1 MKLSIIIPNYN
12 GLPFLRDCLPSLA
25 RQTFSDFEI
34 IIVDNGSTD
43 GSTGFIRRN
52 YPEVHLVT
60 LSKNTG
66 FSTAVNIG
74 IRASKCPYVM
84 LLNNDTT
91 LAPDCVELLLS
102 CIENKP
108 YIFSAGARILAAKAP
123 HLADTCGDYYS
134 VFGYAFC
141 RGQGL
146 MSNAFSKQ
154 VYPVFTNCA
163 CAAIYRRSLL
173 EKTGLFDERFFAYLE
188 DVDLGF
194 CARRLGFSNVHCP
207 KALVFHTGSGTTSAK
222 YTAFKVFHSAKN
234 NILLRQKNLT
244 LLQKLLHLPTWGA
257 GTLLKYLF
265 FRRQGLGRAYTAGCL
280 AGLRTAS
287 HNPIVKR
294 NLRDCFA
301 SFVRTEPWI
310 IFGTFLYVSQYIK
323 RHAIH

>member
-12 GLPFLRDCLPSLA
+12 GLPFLRDCLPSLV

-34 IIVDNGSTD
+34 IIVDNGSAD
-43 GSTGFIRRN
+43 GSTGFIQRN
-52 YPEVHLVT
+52 YPEVRLLM
-60 LSKNTG
+60 LSENVG
-66 FSTAVNIG
+66 FATAVNAG
-74 IRASKCPYVM
+74 IRASRSPYIM

-91 LAPDCVELLLS
+91 LAPDCVELLLA
-102 CIENKP
+102 CIESKP
-108 YIFSAGARILAAKAP
+108 YIFSAGAKILTSAAP
-123 HLADTCGDYYS
+123 HLIDTCGDYYS
-134 VFGYAFC
+134 IFGYAFC

-146 MSNAFSKQ
+146 APKMAADCT
-154 VYPVFTNCA
+154 YPVFTNCA

-173 EKTGLFDERFFAYLE
+173 EQTGLFDERFFAYLE

-194 CARRLGFSNVHCP
+194 RAKRLGFSNVHCP

-280 AGLRTAS
+280 AGLRAAS
-287 HNPIVKR
+287 HNPITKR
-294 NLRDCFA
+294 NLRDGFA